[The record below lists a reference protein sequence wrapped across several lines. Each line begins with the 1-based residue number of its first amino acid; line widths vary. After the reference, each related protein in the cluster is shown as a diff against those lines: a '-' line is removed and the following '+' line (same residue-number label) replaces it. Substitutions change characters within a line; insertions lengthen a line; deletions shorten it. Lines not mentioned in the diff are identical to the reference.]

1 MDQLNFGGEKVA
13 SSQKAIIDSGTSLLA
28 GPSEAVKALAAKV
41 GATLLMGKHE
51 RWSSK
56 RYLKS
61 RDRPQDKVV

>member
-51 RWSSK
+51 RWS
-56 RYLKS
+56 
-61 RDRPQDKVV
+61 